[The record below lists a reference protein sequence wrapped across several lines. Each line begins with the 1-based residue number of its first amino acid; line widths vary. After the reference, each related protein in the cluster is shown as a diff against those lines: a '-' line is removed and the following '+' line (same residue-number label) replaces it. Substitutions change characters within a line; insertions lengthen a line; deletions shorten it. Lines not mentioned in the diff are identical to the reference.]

1 MKKTILL
8 SAFVLGA
15 LSLQAQNALQG
26 TKLCDNWSI
35 GLITGSTAKI
45 THSNFTKSMRPGMG
59 LEINKQLTPIFGIG
73 IQGLSYVNTTNS
85 KTAIDATDVSML
97 GRINLMNLFA
107 GYEGMPRYFEIETQ
121 MGLGWLH
128 YFQAG
133 AGDSNSLSGRMG
145 LNLNLNLGE
154 SKAWT
159 ISMRP
164 GIVYDLQADYPKSKL
179 NFNLNNARFEWMT
192 SIIYHF
198 GNSNGEHYM
207 TLVPVCDP
215 LEIAAINDE
224 VNALRATLLERDAEL
239 VAATEEIA
247 NLQNAMNTP
256 NEVVEID
263 VNETC
268 TPVYT
273 IGFRQGKA
281 IIDMTQEANIEMA
294 ANFLKEN
301 DNVIVSI
308 KGYASPEGNAEFNQ
322 ELSTRRANAVK
333 EILVSQYGIDASRI
347 VTQGEGVGN
356 IFSEPA
362 WNRISILTVESME

>member
-215 LEIAAINDE
+215 LEMAAINDE

-301 DNVIVSI
+301 NNVIVSI

-322 ELSTRRANAVK
+322 ELSTRRADAVK
-333 EILVSQYGIDASRI
+333 EVLVKQYGIDASRI